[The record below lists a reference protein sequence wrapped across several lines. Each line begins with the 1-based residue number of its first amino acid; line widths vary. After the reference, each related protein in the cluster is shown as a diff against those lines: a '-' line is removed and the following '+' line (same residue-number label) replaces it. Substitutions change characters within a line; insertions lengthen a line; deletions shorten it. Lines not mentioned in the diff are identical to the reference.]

1 MLHLR
6 ISNKLAVDARSIFC
20 MRNLQIV
27 TLELWLGLYLKN
39 IPQEQAHGGL
49 FSSDGCTRFFYFPY
63 GKMIRTGLA
72 VSPR

>member
-1 MLHLR
+1 M
-6 ISNKLAVDARSIFC
+6 
-20 MRNLQIV
+20 